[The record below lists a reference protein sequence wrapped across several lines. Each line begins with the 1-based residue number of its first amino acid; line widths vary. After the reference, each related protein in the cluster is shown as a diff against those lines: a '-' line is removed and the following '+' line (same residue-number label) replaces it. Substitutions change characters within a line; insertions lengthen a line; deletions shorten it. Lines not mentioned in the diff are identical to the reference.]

1 MTNNYDT
8 ASEFDDLD
16 VINANYNNIIDRY
29 YILGIFFIA
38 SVIMIILF
46 FLMMYNNFIIG
57 YLNAAT
63 DRTVEVGK
71 TSTKEINKEQL

>member
-1 MTNNYDT
+1 MIQLVN
-8 ASEFDDLD
+8 LD

-29 YILGIFFIA
+29 YILGIFFIV

-71 TSTKEINKEQL
+71 TPTKEINKE